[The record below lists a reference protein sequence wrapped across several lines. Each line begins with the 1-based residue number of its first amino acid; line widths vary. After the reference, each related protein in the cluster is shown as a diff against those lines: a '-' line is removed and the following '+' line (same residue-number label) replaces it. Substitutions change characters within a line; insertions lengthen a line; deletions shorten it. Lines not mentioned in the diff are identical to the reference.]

1 MFQEDYDKLTRGEK
15 TQFAEVLNDLL
26 YECFIPRKLYDR
38 KSSMFKANPDYL
50 FLERHLSLF
59 KDYLSYMEIE
69 VEQSE
74 EDGLVYV
81 VSALEKNHLRID
93 VVTTLIVFALRSYY
107 EEAISREPETVEVD
121 MSYGSL
127 AAFLQE
133 KGLSNLTKRLSST
146 TIAGALRTLDSF
158 NVVTRLQGNYGDPS
172 YRFFILPTIRYVI
185 SSEKMNA
192 LYNFLTKPEEEPNN
206 SLFDLPE
213 NSKKENLHPEDI
225 PVEDKE

>member
-1 MFQEDYDKLTRGEK
+1 MFQEEYEKLSRGERS
-15 TQFAEVLNDLL
+15 QFSEVVNDLL

-38 KSSMFKANPDYL
+38 KASMFKANPDYL

-59 KDYLSYMEIE
+59 KDYLSFMEIE
-69 VEQSE
+69 VNQAED
-74 EDGLVYV
+74 DGLFYV

-107 EEAISREPETVEVD
+107 EEAIGREPETIEVD
-121 MSYGSL
+121 MTYGSL

-146 TIAGALRTLDSF
+146 TIASSLRTLDSF
-158 NVVTRLQGNYGDPS
+158 NVVTRHQGNYGDPS

-192 LYNFLTKPEEEPNN
+192 LYNFLTKPEEEAEST
-206 SLFDLPE
+206 SLFDLSPKE
-213 NSKKENLHPEDI
+213 ENLHPEDI
-225 PVEDKE
+225 PVEETK